1 MEKNSLGIIGVLF
14 AIIFLVSLILTAQQN
29 QKLISEREK
38 LLLRNDSL
46 HMQHLISRKQV
57 EMLQRQLDSIRR
69 K

>member
-1 MEKNSLGIIGVLF
+1 
-14 AIIFLVSLILTAQQN
+14 
-29 QKLISEREK
+29 

-57 EMLQRQLDSIRR
+57 EMLQNQLDSIRR

>member
-1 MEKNSLGIIGVLF
+1 MQRNSLGTIAVLF
-14 AIIFLVSLILTAQQN
+14 AIIFLVSLILTTQQN
-29 QKLISEREK
+29 QKLISEREN

-57 EMLQRQLDSIRR
+57 EMLQNQLDSIRR